1 MFFRQRIYAL
11 PEDFLY
17 QDFIE
22 RLENYMRKIIAGMQK
37 IQIFI
42 GGLFLSLFLVTVV
55 VQMFTRYVGI
65 IATWTEDVEMYSFI
79 WAVFMGASAMV
90 YEKKHFAFTALNDSL
105 KNPQSAKK
113 LSVVISVIMMV
124 FCILMTYYGTQLT
137 KQFWNYTWVNIPKF
151 KRGVTW
157 ICVPIAGI
165 TSSIYLLDS
174 IVSNCVPLTNCK
186 SGAK

>member
-1 MFFRQRIYAL
+1 
-11 PEDFLY
+11 
-17 QDFIE
+17 
-22 RLENYMRKIIAGMQK
+22 MRKIIAGMQK
-37 IQIFI
+37 IQILI
-42 GGLFLSLFLVTVV
+42 GGLFLLLFLITVV

-90 YEKKHFAFTALNDSL
+90 YEKKHFTFTALNDSL
-105 KNPQSAKK
+105 KNPQSVKK
-113 LSVVISVIMMV
+113 LSIIISGIMMI
-124 FCILMTYYGTQLT
+124 FCILMAYYGTQLT
-137 KQFWNYTWVNIPKF
+137 KQFWNYTWVNIPEF

-174 IVSNCVPLTNCK
+174 IVSDCVSLANYK
-186 SGAK
+186 KGAK

>member
-1 MFFRQRIYAL
+1 
-11 PEDFLY
+11 
-17 QDFIE
+17 
-22 RLENYMRKIIAGMQK
+22 MRKIIAGMQK
-37 IQIFI
+37 IQILI
-42 GGLFLSLFLVTVV
+42 GGLFLLLFFITVAI
-55 VQMFTRYVGI
+55 QMFTRYVGI

-105 KNPQSAKK
+105 KKVQSTKK
-113 LSVVISVIMMV
+113 LSIVVSVVMMI
-124 FCILMTYYGTQLT
+124 FCILMAYYGTQLT

-165 TSSIYLLDS
+165 TSTIYLLDS
-174 IVSNCVPLTNCK
+174 IVSNCISLANSK
-186 SGAK
+186 DGAK